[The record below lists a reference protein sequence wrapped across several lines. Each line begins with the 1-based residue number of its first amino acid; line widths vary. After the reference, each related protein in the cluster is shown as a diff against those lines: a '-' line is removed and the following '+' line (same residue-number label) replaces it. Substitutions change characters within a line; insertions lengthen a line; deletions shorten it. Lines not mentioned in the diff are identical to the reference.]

1 MKASESRV
9 VAEAR
14 KAAEGQLT
22 FFNRMMAVKTSASS
36 TDKKAA
42 PSGASKKSGAKKK

>member
-14 KAAEGQLT
+14 KAAKGQLT

-36 TDKKAA
+36 DKKAA
-42 PSGASKKSGAKKK
+42 PSGAYKKSGTKKK

>member
-14 KAAEGQLT
+14 KAAEGQMA
-22 FFNRMMAVKTSASS
+22 FFNKMMAVKT
-36 TDKKAA
+36 T
-42 PSGASKKSGAKKK
+42 GASANKSTPAKATVAKKK